1 MHEQEEAV
9 QRHDAKAQK
18 DHERRRCCCHLMDEG
33 SKNED
38 EENSEEGRDVE
49 EDEVDDEEEECTQV
63 GRLNFFGCHTDR
75 TSHSV
80 L

>member
-1 MHEQEEAV
+1 
-9 QRHDAKAQK
+9 
-18 DHERRRCCCHLMDEG
+18 MDEG
-33 SKNED
+33 SENED

-49 EDEVDDEEEECTQV
+49 EDEVNDEEEECTQV
-63 GRLNFFGCHTDR
+63 GHLIFFGRHTDQ

>member
-1 MHEQEEAV
+1 
-9 QRHDAKAQK
+9 
-18 DHERRRCCCHLMDEG
+18 MDEG

-38 EENSEEGRDVE
+38 EENSEEGWDVE

-63 GRLNFFGCHTDR
+63 GRLIFFGRHTDR